1 MKQELKQAYRQE
13 LAAARAA
20 EQRVDL
26 DAALQHLARAH
37 ILSQRFA
44 LAHTAVHL
52 RMLRVGWLKR
62 DAREVVGQLSRS
74 IAALVFSRLW
84 VPVGN
89 TGLANVSAFR
99 PMPVPVDL
107 ARYLH

>member
-44 LAHTAVHL
+44 LAHTAVL
-52 RMLRVGWLKR
+52 L
-62 DAREVVGQLSRS
+62 
-74 IAALVFSRLW
+74 
-84 VPVGN
+84 
-89 TGLANVSAFR
+89 
-99 PMPVPVDL
+99 
-107 ARYLH
+107 